1 MPMGFTALGPGDRA
15 IGIPHGGANTI
26 TPHHFSRGARR
37 ESFMAGC
44 HTLQAMG
51 AAAPLRATTGAGLHA
66 KALPVRASG
75 TGGATLSKSLSRI

>member
-1 MPMGFTALGPGDRA
+1 
-15 IGIPHGGANTI
+15 
-26 TPHHFSRGARR
+26 
-37 ESFMAGC
+37 MAGC